1 MKNEPAAVPVMF
13 QKEVIDV
20 LDSILTESDD
30 RAYLVCSAYE
40 CAHNLKGRCSI
51 HVVKGRRKILS
62 NGRCAEYSM

>member
-1 MKNEPAAVPVMF
+1 MKNEPAAVPVTF

-40 CAHNLKGRCSI
+40 CSHNLKGRCSI
-51 HVVKGRRKILS
+51 HVVKGRRKILN